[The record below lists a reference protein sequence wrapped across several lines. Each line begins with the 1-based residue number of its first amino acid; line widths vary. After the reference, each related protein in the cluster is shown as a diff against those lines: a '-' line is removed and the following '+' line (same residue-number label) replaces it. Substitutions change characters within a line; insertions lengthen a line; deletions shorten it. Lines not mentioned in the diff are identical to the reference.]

1 MEVIVRRYQYQG
13 CDDGID
19 VYRTENATEDIH
31 KLYEQDVTEYNA
43 TDEYYDIG
51 YSSYELVSG
60 EYRIL
65 CEICKVEDIKE
76 GN

>member
-1 MEVIVRRYQYQG
+1 MKVIVRRYQFQG

-19 VYRTENATEDIH
+19 VYRTENATEDLH
-31 KLYEQDVTEYNA
+31 RLYEQDVIAYNT

-51 YSSYELVSG
+51 YSSYELVNY
-60 EYRIL
+60 EHRVL
-65 CEICKVEDIKE
+65 CEICEVEDIKK